1 MKKLK
6 LLLITLSLMSAT
18 TVASAEALAPV
29 KLDVNDKASLQ
40 NGAELYM
47 QYCHS
52 CHSLEFQRYNVTGRD
67 SGMTDDQV
75 KETLIKTGS
84 FSTRENEYQPS
95 KVGDLMMSSMHR
107 KDSNLWFGKAPPDLS
122 TITRARSGNPN
133 GSIEDR
139 QNVADYIYH
148 YLNSFYLD
156 DTRPLGVNNIAF
168 PTVGMPHA
176 LVELQGEYKPVY
188 EDRLPEGC
196 KAADDAE
203 CKMQSVVV
211 GTELVK
217 PGKMT
222 PAEYQAATRDIVNF
236 LSYVAEPAQIK
247 RAQYGP
253 WVILFLVVFTV
264 CAYFMNREY
273 WKDVK

>member
-18 TVASAEALAPV
+18 VASADSLPPV
-29 KLDVNDKASLQ
+29 NLDVNDKASLQ

-67 SGMTDDQV
+67 IGMTDDSV
-75 KETLIKTGS
+75 KEKLIHTGS
-84 FSTRENEYQPS
+84 FSTRDNEYLPS
-95 KVGDLMMSSMHR
+95 KVGDLMKSSMNR
-107 KDSNLWFGKAPPDLS
+107 NDSNLWFGKAPPDLS
-122 TITRARSGNPN
+122 TITRARDGSPN
-133 GSIEDR
+133 GSVEPR
-139 QNVADYIYH
+139 KNGADYIYH

-168 PTVGMPHA
+168 PTVGMPHV
-176 LVELQGEYKPVY
+176 LVDLQGEYKPVY
-188 EDRLPEGC
+188 EKRLPAGC
-196 KAADDAE
+196 KAENDAE
-203 CKMQSVVV
+203 CKMESVII

-217 PGKMT
+217 AGSMT
-222 PAEYQAATRDIVNF
+222 PEEYQAATRDIVNF
-236 LSYVAEPAQIK
+236 LAYVAEPAQIK

-253 WVILFLVVFTV
+253 WVILFLIVFTA

-273 WKDVK
+273 WKDIK

>member
-18 TVASAEALAPV
+18 AVNADTLPPV

-52 CHSLEFQRYNVTGRD
+52 CHSLEFQRYNITGRD
-67 SGMTDDQV
+67 IGMTDDAV
-75 KETLIKTGS
+75 KENLIHTGS
-84 FSTRENEYQPS
+84 FSTRENEYSPA
-95 KVGDLMMSSMHR
+95 KIGDLMMSSMHR

-122 TITRARSGNPN
+122 TITRARDGSPN
-133 GSIEDR
+133 GSIDPR
-139 QNVADYIYH
+139 KNGADYIYH

-156 DTRPLGVNNIAF
+156 DSRPNGVNNIAF
-168 PTVGMPHA
+168 PSVGMPHV
-176 LVELQGEYKPVY
+176 LIELQGEAQAVY
-188 EDRLPEGC
+188 EERLPTGC
-196 KAADDAE
+196 KAANDAE
-203 CKMQSVVV
+203 CKMESVLID
-211 GTELVK
+211 TEVIT

-222 PAEYQAATRDIVNF
+222 PEEYQTATQDIVNF
-236 LSYVAEPAQIK
+236 LAYVAEPAQIK

-253 WVILFLVVFTV
+253 WVILFLVVFTA
-264 CAYFMNREY
+264 CAYFLNREY
-273 WKDVK
+273 WKDIK

>member
-18 TVASAEALAPV
+18 VANAESLPPV
-29 KLDVNDKASLQ
+29 NIDVNDKASLQ

-67 SGMTDDQV
+67 IGMTDDSV
-75 KETLIKTGS
+75 KEKLIHTGS
-84 FSTRENEYQPS
+84 FSTRENEFQPS
-95 KVGDLMMSSMHR
+95 KVGDLMKSSMNRH
-107 KDSNLWFGKAPPDLS
+107 DSNLWFGKAPPDLS
-122 TITRARSGNPN
+122 TITRARDGSPN
-133 GSIEDR
+133 GSVEPR
-139 QNVADYIYH
+139 KNGADYIYH

-156 DTRPLGVNNIAF
+156 DSRPLGVNNIAF

-188 EDRLPEGC
+188 EERLPAGC

-211 GTELVK
+211 GTELVT
-217 PGKMT
+217 PGKLT

>member
-18 TVASAEALAPV
+18 VANAESLAPV
-29 KLDVNDKASLQ
+29 NIDVNDKASLQ

-67 SGMTDDQV
+67 IGMTDDSV
-75 KETLIKTGS
+75 KENLIHTGS
-84 FSTRENEYQPS
+84 FSTRENEYQQS
-95 KVGDLMMSSMHR
+95 KVGDLMKSSMHR
-107 KDSNLWFGKAPPDLS
+107 NDSNLWFGKAPPDLS
-122 TITRARSGNPN
+122 TMTRARDGSPN
-133 GSIEDR
+133 GSIEPR
-139 QNVADYIYH
+139 KNGADYIYH

-156 DTRPLGVNNIAF
+156 DSRPVGVNNIAF
-168 PTVGMPHA
+168 PSVGMPHV
-176 LVELQGEYKPVY
+176 LVELQGEFKPVY
-188 EDRLPEGC
+188 EDRLPAGC
-196 KAADDAE
+196 KVADDAE
-203 CKMQSVVV
+203 CKTQSVVV
-211 GTELVK
+211 GTEMVK
-217 PGKMT
+217 AGKMS
-222 PAEYQAATRDIVNF
+222 PEEYQAATRDIVNF

-253 WVILFLVVFTV
+253 WVILFLVVFTA